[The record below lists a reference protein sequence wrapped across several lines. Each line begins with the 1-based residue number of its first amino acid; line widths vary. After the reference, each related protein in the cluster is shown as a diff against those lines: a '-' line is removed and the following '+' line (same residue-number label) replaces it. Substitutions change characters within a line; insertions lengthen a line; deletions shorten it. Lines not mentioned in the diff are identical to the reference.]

1 MPKDVGG
8 RDKRGHDSKSC
19 DVSDIRSSLKL
30 SAFRSPEFPRL
41 WRDGNRQ
48 WTIRLLKISPQS
60 LWGGAGPDMKPNRT
74 RFLLLTAPLALGLG
88 GSALAADMTVP
99 MYKAPP
105 PLAPA
110 YSWTGWYAG
119 INFGYGTGSS
129 QGNYNVAVAGVPVAS
144 YGFNAMPAGGF
155 AGLQGGYNYQIGSF
169 VLGAETDLQGAGIT
183 DDRTCLLTCSN
194 GLSTTFDQK
203 LTWFGTTR
211 ARIGLASGPVLPYI
225 TAGAAYGGIKTGTT
239 GAFGAFGS
247 STTTNST
254 TKSGWTWGTGVE
266 AALGG
271 NWTGK
276 VEYLYINLGS
286 TAVSN
291 VLGPVT
297 ASFNTKQQEQIV
309 RGGINYRF
317 GPDQSAAL
325 ATTYD
330 WAGLS
335 VGGTFAA
342 DIGRNDSTFTI
353 PGLSTDAF
361 YLSPRGFDI
370 GGLVGYNWQFG
381 RWVFGLEA
389 DLADSTG
396 TGYLTSL
403 GVGGLG
409 TTIDQKLSWF
419 GTVRGRVGYAVG
431 SELFYLTGGG
441 AYGQVKDSIIQSAG
455 GVSVSQSFSH
465 DVSGYVVGGGI
476 ESKFDLFGLLGRNW
490 TTRTEYLYMG
500 LGNVTD
506 SFTAVPGI
514 TQTLNSKLNE
524 QVIRTTV
531 TYRFGG

>member
-1 MPKDVGG
+1 
-8 RDKRGHDSKSC
+8 
-19 DVSDIRSSLKL
+19 
-30 SAFRSPEFPRL
+30 
-41 WRDGNRQ
+41 
-48 WTIRLLKISPQS
+48 
-60 LWGGAGPDMKPNRT
+60 MKPNRT
-74 RFLLLTAPLALGLG
+74 RFLLLTVAPLVLGLG

-105 PLAPA
+105 LAPA
-110 YSWTGWYAG
+110 YSWTGAYAG
-119 INFGYGTGSS
+119 VNFGYGTGSS
-129 QGNYNVAVAGVPVAS
+129 QGNYNVESAGFPIAS
-144 YGFNAMPAGGF
+144 YGFNNMPGGGF
-155 AGLQGGYNYQIGSF
+155 AGFQVGYNYQFGSF
-169 VLGAETDLQGAGIT
+169 VLGAETDLQGPGIT
-183 DDRTCLLTCSN
+183 DDRSCLFTCLN
-194 GLSTTFDQK
+194 GFSSRFDQE

-211 ARIGLASGPVLPYI
+211 VRLGLASGPVLPYI
-225 TAGAAYGGIKTGTT
+225 TAGAAYGGIKTGI
-239 GAFGAFGS
+239 
-247 STTTNST
+247 TTTIGGVTNNTVNST

-276 VEYLYINLGS
+276 VEYLYVDLGS
-286 TAVSN
+286 TGVSS
-291 VLGPVT
+291 VLGPVS
-297 ASFNTKQQEQIV
+297 ANFNTKQQEQIV

-325 ATTYD
+325 AATSN

-335 VGGTFAA
+335 VGGSFGF

-353 PGLSTDAF
+353 PALSADEF
-361 YLSPRGFDI
+361 ELSPRGADI

-389 DLADSTG
+389 DLVDSTG

-403 GVGGLG
+403 GLGAPGATLG

-431 SELFYLTGGG
+431 PELFYLTGGA
-441 AYGQVKDSIIQSAG
+441 AYAQVKDSITQTAN
-455 GVSVSQSFSH
+455 GVGVSQSFSH
-465 DVSGYVVGGGI
+465 DVSGYAVGGGI

-506 SFTAVPGI
+506 NFTAVPGF
-514 TQTLNSKLNE
+514 TQTLNSRLNE
-524 QVIRTTV
+524 QVLRTSV